1 MSKDLNYDPWRE
13 APPADTGLEVALK
26 AIASERASQD
36 AQWGGATHDD
46 AHGVDDWF
54 DYIRRQMEKIEQE
67 WSGDD
72 EGEVRAAY
80 VKIAALACAA
90 IESYDRL
97 TEAGRD
103 PVNGRLG
110 L

>member
-1 MSKDLNYDPWRE
+1 MSFKNYDPWRE

-26 AIASERASQD
+26 AIASERA
-36 AQWGGATHDD
+36 THDD
-46 AHGVDDWF
+46 THGVDDWF

-72 EGEVRAAY
+72 EGQVREAY